1 MTWLPLSQ
9 LDETEHSWRI
19 QGNTVQFGGT
29 GTYRKL
35 RGCDP
40 ATFEVFVEPGSLI
53 ARDRNHVY
61 HGAELLSAV
70 QRDSFTH
77 LGEGYWRDADAI
89 YCEYETALRPLN
101 GSDAA
106 TFRHLGEGYAADRA
120 QAYYGGSKIQSAN
133 PLALRLL
140 HGLYAADGDTVFFD
154 GKPLK
159 GSDPQTWREAA
170 GEAGRHGFSHDGKHV
185 YILRTQTPPRRCRHL
200 AAPARHPFQRRKTR
214 LQNQPH
220 PARCRPCRMG
230 RRQSRRPRRRRIRP
244 PRRKLRQNERTAEKP
259 LAKRVN
265 RLSQRLPENTP
276 PTAFR

>member
-40 ATFEVFVEPGSLI
+40 ATFEVFAEPGSLI

-89 YCEYETALRPLN
+89 YREYETALRPLK

-106 TFRHLGEGYAADRA
+106 TFRHLGEGYAADRT

-140 HGLYAADGDTVFFD
+140 HDLYATDGDTVFFD

-170 GEAGRHGFSHDGKHV
+170 GEAGKHSFLSRRQTRLL
-185 YILRTQTPPRRCRHL
+185 LRTQTPPRRCRHL
-200 AAPARHPFQRRKTR
+200 AAPARHPFQRRQTR

-220 PARCRPCRMG
+220 PARCKPRRMG
-230 RRQSRRPRRRRIRP
+230 RHQSRRRSRP

-259 LAKRVN
+259 LAKRAN
-265 RLSQRLPENTP
+265 RLSQRLPENEQSTFP
-276 PTAFR
+276 PS

>member
-40 ATFEVFVEPGSLI
+40 ATFEVFAEPGSLI

-89 YCEYETALRPLN
+89 YCEYETSLR
-101 GSDAA
+101 
-106 TFRHLGEGYAADRA
+106 
-120 QAYYGGSKIQSAN
+120 
-133 PLALRLL
+133 
-140 HGLYAADGDTVFFD
+140 
-154 GKPLK
+154 PLK
-159 GSDPQTWREAA
+159 GSDAA
-170 GEAGRHGFSHDGKHV
+170 AIS
-185 YILRTQTPPRRCRHL
+185 
-200 AAPARHPFQRRKTR
+200 
-214 LQNQPH
+214 
-220 PARCRPCRMG
+220 
-230 RRQSRRPRRRRIRP
+230 
-244 PRRKLRQNERTAEKP
+244 
-259 LAKRVN
+259 AKA
-265 RLSQRLPENTP
+265 TP
-276 PTAFR
+276 PTARKPITQAAKSNPPIPWHSARFTASTPPTATPSSLTENP

>member
-19 QGNTVQFGGT
+19 QGNAVQFGGT

-40 ATFEVFVEPGSLI
+40 ATFEVFAEPGCLI

-61 HGAELLSAV
+61 HGTELLSAV

-89 YCEYETALRPLN
+89 YCEYETSLRPLK

-120 QAYYGGSKIQSAN
+120 QAYYGGIKIQSAN
-133 PLALRLL
+133 PQALRLL
-140 HGLYAADGDTVFFD
+140 HSLYAADDDTVFFD

-170 GEAGRHGFSHDGKHV
+170 GEAGKHSFSHDAKHVYYCEHKLPRADAATWQHLHNTLSKDGKHV
-185 YILRTQTPPRRCRHL
+185 YKTNRILPDANPAEWD
-200 AAPARHPFQRRKTR
+200 AAKAAAH
-214 LQNQPH
+214 
-220 PARCRPCRMG
+220 
-230 RRQSRRPRRRRIRP
+230 
-244 PRRKLRQNERTAEKP
+244 TAEEAARRAENS
-259 LAKRVN
+259 AKMSELLKN
-265 RLSQRLPENTP
+265 LWQNGQTD
-276 PTAFR
+276 

>member
-35 RGCDP
+35 RSCDP
-40 ATFEVFVEPGSLI
+40 ATFEVFAEPSSLI

-77 LGEGYWRDADAI
+77 LGEGYWRDTDAI
-89 YCEYETALRPLN
+89 YCEYETSLRPLK

-120 QAYYGGSKIQSAN
+120 QAYYSGSKIQSAN

-140 HGLYAADGDTVFFD
+140 HGLYATDGDTVFFD

-159 GSDPQTWREAA
+159 GSDPQTWRDAA
-170 GEAGRHGFSHDGKHV
+170 GEAGKHGFSHDAKHV
-185 YILRTQTPPRRCRHL
+185 YYCERKLPSADAATWQHLHDTLSKDGKRVYKTNRILPDANPAEWD
-200 AAPARHPFQRRKTR
+200 AAKAAAHAAEESARHAENSAKMSE
-214 LQNQPH
+214 LLKNLWQNGQ
-220 PARCRPCRMG
+220 
-230 RRQSRRPRRRRIRP
+230 
-244 PRRKLRQNERTAEKP
+244 TD
-259 LAKRVN
+259 
-265 RLSQRLPENTP
+265 
-276 PTAFR
+276 

>member
-19 QGNTVQFGGT
+19 QGNTVQFDGT

-40 ATFEVFVEPGSLI
+40 ATFEVFAEPGCLI

-89 YCEYETALRPLN
+89 YCEYETALRPLK

-106 TFRHLGEGYAADRA
+106 TFRHLGEGYAADRT

-170 GEAGRHGFSHDGKHV
+170 GEAGKHSFPATPNTS
-185 YILRTQTPPRRCRHL
+185 ITANANSPAPMPPLGSTCTTPFPKTANASTKPTASCPMQTPP
-200 AAPARHPFQRRKTR
+200 
-214 LQNQPH
+214 N
-220 PARCRPCRMG
+220 G
-230 RRQSRRPRRRRIRP
+230 
-244 PRRKLRQNERTAEKP
+244 
-259 LAKRVN
+259 
-265 RLSQRLPENTP
+265 TP
-276 PTAFR
+276 PKPPPTPPKKPPAVPKIPPK